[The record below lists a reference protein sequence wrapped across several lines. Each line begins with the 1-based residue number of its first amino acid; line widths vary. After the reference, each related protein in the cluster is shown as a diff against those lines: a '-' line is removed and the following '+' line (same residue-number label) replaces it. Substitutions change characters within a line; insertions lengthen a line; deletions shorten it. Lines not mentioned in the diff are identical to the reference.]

1 MKPVTTIGR
10 AERVDFPDADLT
22 DIPAKVDTGA
32 FSSSVWATNIRE
44 ENGILYFNLL
54 DSGNELSTDKFE
66 MVDIE
71 NSFGHSEVRYGVKLW
86 VVLKGR
92 KVRTTFTLA
101 DRSNKTYPV
110 LLGRKLLRR
119 KFIVDVTQGNP
130 IPDGEY

>member
-44 ENGILYFNLL
+44 ENGVLYFNLL